1 MAASYVFR
9 LSLRVLSEPEL
20 RGMEMHVQTDMFYSA
35 AVILPDKAGRIL
47 NVGGW
52 MQSSSH
58 SLRLYTPDGSAGVN
72 GTNDREEDPGNFQLQ
87 AQTTSIPSSTFFQ
100 AVSFSLTVTGYY
112 NEVRLLDPVTVAIVK
127 VLPNIPGS
135 VTNPLASHMYRY
147 EGVSVLLPQH
157 VPYTDESL
165 VMTCGGSCRQ
175 ITTSMTTYKYF
186 RSLVLSTSDIART
199 RAILSSDSGDHALDN
214 CVSIQPEA
222 ANPTLV
228 IERMPSKRVV
238 PCMVALLNDTFVIMN
253 GAQQG
258 AAGFD
263 GTDDPNLSALL
274 KDPSQPVGARI
285 SILNTMTIARMYH
298 SFTNSSTPICFF
310 ASSIPSL
317 RLNEHRQGPS
327 EGRPRSRWLKELQV
341 K

>member
-1 MAASYVFR
+1 MARTTGRKTQAIFNFSGCWYSTALV
-9 LSLRVLSEPEL
+9 LSNGSLRVVGGENNENGPPNPTLE
-20 RGMEMHVQTDMFYSA
+20 
-35 AVILPDKAGRIL
+35 ILPRFP
-47 NVGGW
+47 GGDT
-52 MQSSSH
+52 
-58 SLRLYTPDGSAGVN
+58 L
-72 GTNDREEDPGNFQLQ
+72 

-112 NEVRLLDPVTVAIVK
+112 NEVRLLNPVTVAILK

-135 VTNPLASHMYRY
+135 VTNPLASHTYRY

-175 ITTSMTTYKYF
+175 ITTSMTTFAPRVISELPKSSITY
-186 RSLVLSTSDIART
+186 
-199 RAILSSDSGDHALDN
+199 SSDSGDHALDN

-222 ANPTLV
+222 TNPTLV

-298 SFTNSSTPICFF
+298 S
-310 ASSIPSL
+310 
-317 RLNEHRQGPS
+317 
-327 EGRPRSRWLKELQV
+327 
-341 K
+341 